1 MPGICRDNDTAVGDL
16 IPSQSTVFANGEEV
30 IVNGDAVAGH
40 GLSPHAAPTMIAGSN
55 NVFVGGV
62 AVCNA
67 GDLATCG
74 DAATGS
80 SDVNVGD

>member
-1 MPGICRDNDTAVGDL
+1 MPGICRNNDTAVGDL
-16 IPSQSTVFANGEEV
+16 IPSQTKVFANGEEV
-30 IVNGDAVAGH
+30 IVNGDAVASH
-40 GLSPHAAPTMIAGSN
+40 GISPHNAATMVAGSTRI
-55 NVFVGGV
+55 FVDEK

-80 SDVNVGD
+80 TDVFAG

>member
-16 IPSQSTVFANGEEV
+16 IPSQTKVFANGEEV
-30 IVNGDAVAGH
+30 IVNGDAVASH
-40 GLSPHAAPTMIAGSN
+40 GIAPHNAATMVAGSTRI
-55 NVFVGGV
+55 FVDGK

-80 SDVNVGD
+80 TDVFAG

>member
-1 MPGICRDNDTAVGDL
+1 M
-16 IPSQSTVFANGEEV
+16 FANGEEV
-30 IVNGDAVAGH
+30 IVNGDAVASH
-40 GLSPHAAPTMIAGSN
+40 GTTPHNAATMVAGSTRI
-55 NVFVGGV
+55 FVGEK

-80 SDVNVGD
+80 TDVFAG